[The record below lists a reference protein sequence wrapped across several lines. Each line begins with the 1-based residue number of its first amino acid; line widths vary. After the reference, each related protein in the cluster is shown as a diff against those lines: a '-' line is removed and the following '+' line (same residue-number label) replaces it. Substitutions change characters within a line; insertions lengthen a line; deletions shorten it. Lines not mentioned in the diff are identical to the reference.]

1 MTFTDFKIKYDRL
14 NTVILLEGKR
24 NVLPQDQEKLFELG
38 KLLASKT
45 NNIVFRSGNVS
56 GADEFFTMGVN
67 WVDKSKMQLI
77 TPYTGHRSKYNATE
91 NSIALDT
98 INLVEEPL
106 VVLQSKHNKRMINL
120 IDNYVNGMR
129 DSVNIKSAYIIR
141 DTIKVIGTSQ
151 IPKAN
156 FGIFYDDLKNPMQ
169 EGTGHTINICKL
181 NNVPYCNQTNWMN
194 WLNQN

>member
-1 MTFTDFKIKYDRL
+1 MTFTDFKIKYDRP
-14 NTVILLEGKR
+14 NTVVLLEGKR

-45 NNIVFRSGNVS
+45 NNIVFRSGNAS

-151 IPKAN
+151 ITKAN
-156 FGIFYDDLKNPMQ
+156 FAIFYDDLKNPMQ
-169 EGTGHTINICKL
+169 GGTGHTINICKL

>member
-1 MTFTDFKIKYDRL
+1 MTFTDFKIKYDRP
-14 NTVILLEGKR
+14 NTVVLLEGKR

-45 NNIVFRSGNVS
+45 NNIVFRSGNAS

-120 IDNYVNGMR
+120 IDNYVNGIQLTL
-129 DSVNIKSAYIIR
+129 SQHILLEIR
-141 DTIKVIGTSQ
+141 
-151 IPKAN
+151 
-156 FGIFYDDLKNPMQ
+156 
-169 EGTGHTINICKL
+169 
-181 NNVPYCNQTNWMN
+181 
-194 WLNQN
+194 

>member
-1 MTFTDFKIKYDRL
+1 
-14 NTVILLEGKR
+14 
-24 NVLPQDQEKLFELG
+24 
-38 KLLASKT
+38 
-45 NNIVFRSGNVS
+45 
-56 GADEFFTMGVN
+56 MGVN

-141 DTIKVIGTSQ
+141 DTIKIIGTSQ
-151 IPKAN
+151 ITKAN
-156 FGIFYDDLKNPMQ
+156 FAIFYDDLKNPMQ
-169 EGTGHTINICKL
+169 GGTGHTINICKL
-181 NNVPYCNQTNWMN
+181 NNVRYCNQTNWMN